1 MRLDSLK
8 EIVADL
14 FDLDV
19 SEIQKDTV
27 FSSQAFYDS
36 LKVVLLMAALE
47 EDFGLTV
54 SPDIAAELNS
64 IQDIMDYAKTK
75 DCFFE
80 E

>member
-1 MRLDSLK
+1 
-8 EIVADL
+8 
-14 FDLDV
+14 
-19 SEIQKDTV
+19 
-27 FSSQAFYDS
+27 
-36 LKVVLLMAALE
+36 LMAALE